1 METSSVMLD
10 NEYAHRHP
18 ATLVRAGPYVRLTV
32 SDTGAGI
39 PPEQLPHIF
48 RKFFQADNQHS
59 AAHDGTGLGLAIA
72 KQIVDAHGGKLTVE
86 SRVGEG
92 TKFSITLPVRTGPRP
107 RRRSASTKAV
117 DASA

>member
-1 METSSVMLD
+1 V
-10 NEYAHRHP
+10 
-18 ATLVRAGPYVRLTV
+18 TV